1 MVQKSI
7 YIDRVN
13 IFRKVQRKIR
23 DQPIRLVENGSVYIY
38 IHTTHFLLLLNM
50 KDNNGVAD

>member
-1 MVQKSI
+1 MVLQTSFVLIQDKYYNRIITKIMVQKSI

-23 DQPIRLVENGSVYIY
+23 DQPIRVG
-38 IHTTHFLLLLNM
+38 
-50 KDNNGVAD
+50 